1 MKAFFLLIAC
11 VISLWSMSFEEAIS
25 NAKKE
30 NKKILVELV
39 MEGCPYCERM
49 EKYVLSKA
57 DVKEILDASF
67 VFVVLDIDKDTIPDH
82 LTSRMS
88 PSFYFLS
95 KDGQKI
101 LHEIKGAPPKSD
113 FINQLKYVAQMER
126 AE

>member
-1 MKAFFLLIAC
+1 MKAIILLVTCI
-11 VISLWSMSFEEAIS
+11 ISLWSMSFEEAITT
-25 NAKKE
+25 AKQE
-30 NKKILVELV
+30 NKRILVELI

-67 VFVVLDIDKDTIPDH
+67 IFVVLDIDKDTIPEH

-101 LHEIKGAPPKSD
+101 MHEIKGAPPKSD
-113 FINQLKYVAQMER
+113 FINQLNYVARMDSVE
-126 AE
+126 